1 MFGKKFPSTLKMTFS
16 FLHFCRRSAG
26 SAICPTI
33 ALASG
38 DVPAGVANLRW
49 ALLP

>member
-1 MFGKKFPSTLKMTFS
+1 MNVLEELLSDLKE
-16 FLHFCRRSAG
+16 
-26 SAICPTI
+26 
-33 ALASG
+33 G

>member
-1 MFGKKFPSTLKMTFS
+1 VERKK
-16 FLHFCRRSAG
+16 
-26 SAICPTI
+26 
-33 ALASG
+33 ALLRCLIDKVVAG